1 MKKRYYSWFCV
12 LCTVLLVFSGCSEE
26 RKSSTP
32 EEIPSTLTITAELPT
47 EYPGTVAKYQVE
59 WCNVNEQAAIDAF
72 MRREPTQREE
82 WAQGPTLRA
91 EADGV
96 EETLVL
102 LQTVTPGGLIYH
114 WKTAESERIRS
125 LCDTLRK
132 QRPYELSL
140 IHI

>member
-12 LCTVLLVFSGCSEE
+12 ICTVLLVFSGCSEE
-26 RKSSTP
+26 RKASTP
-32 EEIPSTLTITAELPT
+32 EEVPPTLTITAELPS
-47 EYPGTVAKYQVE
+47 EYPETATKYQAD
-59 WCNVNEQAAIDAF
+59 WCNVNEQSAVTAF
-72 MRREPTQREE
+72 MRQEPTQREV

-114 WKTAESERIRS
+114 WKTAES
-125 LCDTLRK
+125 
-132 QRPYELSL
+132 
-140 IHI
+140 